1 MRNTSPRS
9 CPGKSPPGKPPEPR
23 SRARAAGFPARK
35 SLEDFSFD
43 HQPGLKRDTIAHLAT
58 GAFLTEASN
67 IVLLGPP
74 GTGKTHLAT
83 GLGLRATQLGHR
95 VLFATAIDWVARLQA
110 AHQDGRLPQELVR
123 LRRYGLIIVDEVGYI
138 PFEQDAANLF
148 FQLVSSRYEHASLIL
163 TSNLPF
169 ARWGDVF
176 GDQVVASAMIDRI
189 VHHAEVITLKGSS
202 YRLKHTQDRLAA
214 LDKTGKYGRITTS
227 KWLTFQPTKWLTF
240 RPSLTPVQGVESGSV
255 GLPKPRGIGA
265 AARGPGQATSL
276 LAR

>member
-1 MRNTSPRS
+1 MRNTSPRCS
-9 CPGKSPPGKPPEPR
+9 PGKSQPGKPPEPR

-110 AHQDGRLPQELVR
+110 AHQNGRLPQELVR

-189 VHHAEVITLKGSS
+189 VHHAEVVTLKGSS
-202 YRLKHTQDRLAA
+202 YRLKHAQTDSLPS
-214 LDKTGKYGRITTS
+214 T
-227 KWLTFQPTKWLTF
+227 
-240 RPSLTPVQGVESGSV
+240 RPENTAE
-255 GLPKPRGIGA
+255 
-265 AARGPGQATSL
+265 
-276 LAR
+276 